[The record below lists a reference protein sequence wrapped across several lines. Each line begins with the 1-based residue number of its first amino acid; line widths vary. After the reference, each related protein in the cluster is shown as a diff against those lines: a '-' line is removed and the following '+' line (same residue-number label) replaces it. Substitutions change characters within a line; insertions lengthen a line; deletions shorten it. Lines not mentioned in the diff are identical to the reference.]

1 MKYSEHSSIYSILFT
16 VFTLYSTGCA
26 MKLGTAELL
35 HEDRD
40 DKKQIPPAEF
50 EMEEEF
56 LEPGDTD
63 DIVLVTVIAVVGL
76 VLFTN
81 IILGI
86 GYLKSKCKRKA
97 SRGKDLESNETK
109 EDAINLLNRIAN
121 EQQQLTGL
129 LDNDKEKPYCK
140 SCRY

>member
-1 MKYSEHSSIYSILFT
+1 MEK
-16 VFTLYSTGCA
+16 
-26 MKLGTAELL
+26 KLC
-35 HEDRD
+35 
-40 DKKQIPPAEF
+40 

-109 EDAINLLNRIAN
+109 EDAINLLNRIASPFYSMLYSFMHSRFL
-121 EQQQLTGL
+121 E
-129 LDNDKEKPYCK
+129 KEKLSETSTFRSTK
-140 SCRY
+140 SSIHNKSVLYNK